1 MDAQVSERD
10 QGGLEEG
17 EREEAELP
25 KAPKMPQQ
33 QVVVKRRT
41 LLVVGGKASID
52 WPAVFAGATLHAGLV
67 DVTVEMA
74 SWDGTSIFFPSICLF
89 LIFKNEL
96 IFFIF
101 IFFAGAE
108 IRMVSYSDC
117 GCVVDIAP
125 SQGGQRRSITPDFLL
140 VRSALQGVFGQVHHS
155 LAHHLAAPV
164 D

>member
-1 MDAQVSERD
+1 MDAQGSERD
-10 QGGLEEG
+10 QNGGLEEG

-25 KAPKMPQQ
+25 KRPKAPQQ
-33 QVVVKRRT
+33 QVVKRRT
-41 LLVVGGKASID
+41 LLVVGGKASIN
-52 WPAVFAGATLHAGLV
+52 WPAIFEGATLHAGLV

-74 SWDGTSIFFPSICLF
+74 SWDGTSRFSFVKKYFIQYRKIELKFFYFYVC
-89 LIFKNEL
+89 
-96 IFFIF
+96 
-101 IFFAGAE
+101 GAD